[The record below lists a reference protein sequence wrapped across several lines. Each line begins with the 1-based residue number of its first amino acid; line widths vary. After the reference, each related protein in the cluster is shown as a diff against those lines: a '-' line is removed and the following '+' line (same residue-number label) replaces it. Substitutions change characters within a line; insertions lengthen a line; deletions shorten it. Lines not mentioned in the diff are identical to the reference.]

1 MNVDALNPA
10 FPLTYFVFLQRK
22 SEMHGLKDI
31 LVRENDNRARE
42 TADLRVHVDA
52 GLANIEEVVEREVGM
67 GETQAS
73 HFHLPNFFLDTS

>member
-1 MNVDALNPA
+1 
-10 FPLTYFVFLQRK
+10 
-22 SEMHGLKDI
+22 MHGLKDI

-67 GETQAS
+67 GGETPAS
-73 HFHLPNFFLDTS
+73 HFHLPNFFLDTA